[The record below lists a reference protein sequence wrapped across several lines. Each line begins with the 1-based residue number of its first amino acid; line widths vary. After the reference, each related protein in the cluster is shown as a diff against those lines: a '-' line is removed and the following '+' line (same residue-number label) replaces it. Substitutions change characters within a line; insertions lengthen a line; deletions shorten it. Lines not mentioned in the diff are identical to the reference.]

1 MACEGGFMLVVYLS
15 GGAKPLL
22 ASIIPGNP
30 TFSRGPP
37 LVVMVFRG
45 KVTVVQVP
53 VWGDPTTIGSPSL
66 CFLRFLN
73 GGRWT
78 PRVRGQNFEQ
88 ESPPLGNCMGWR
100 Y

>member
-1 MACEGGFMLVVYLS
+1 MLVAYLS
-15 GGAKPLL
+15 GGAKPLF
-22 ASIIPGNP
+22 ASIIPGDP

-53 VWGDPTTIGSPSL
+53 VWGRPTTIGSPSL

-73 GGRWT
+73 GGRWP
-78 PRVRGQNFEQ
+78 PRVRGKNFEQ
-88 ESPPLGNCMGWR
+88 GYPFLG
-100 Y
+100 